1 MDESNRL
8 SGLWAKTMGAFDC
21 DDFRI
26 FTKEKLRKFV
36 EQQLME
42 KDKKVVFLEKQLKEK
57 KVARN
62 RSEIVMKK
70 SRVQVLSISMISM
83 LKSFDASPFPMS
95 MPQGNVVLLAGDWS
109 QVHLCLPRVHEKEM
123 DLSCS
128 SGHRSCSQ

>member
-8 SGLWAKTMGAFDC
+8 SGLWAKTMGAFNC
-21 DDFRI
+21 DNFRI

-62 RSEIVMKK
+62 RSEKERGESGASWMQTKIVFET
-70 SRVQVLSISMISM
+70 
-83 LKSFDASPFPMS
+83 LKANFNDF
-95 MPQGNVVLLAGDWS
+95 
-109 QVHLCLPRVHEKEM
+109 
-123 DLSCS
+123 
-128 SGHRSCSQ
+128 

>member
-1 MDESNRL
+1 MESSMDESNRL

-21 DDFRI
+21 DNFRI

-70 SRVQVLSISMISM
+70 SR
-83 LKSFDASPFPMS
+83 
-95 MPQGNVVLLAGDWS
+95 
-109 QVHLCLPRVHEKEM
+109 
-123 DLSCS
+123 
-128 SGHRSCSQ
+128 